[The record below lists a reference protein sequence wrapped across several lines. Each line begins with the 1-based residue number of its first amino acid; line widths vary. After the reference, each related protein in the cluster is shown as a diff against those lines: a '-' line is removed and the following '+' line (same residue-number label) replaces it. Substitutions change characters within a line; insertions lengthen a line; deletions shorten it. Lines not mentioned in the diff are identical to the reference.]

1 MNKRQHDKMVGDV
14 DNMICLGAY
23 NLRVACRPHVTDSVG
38 DKVFDLCDAAMRDAL
53 SGKRPKG
60 LVVGE
65 TWEKFSERCGDK
77 KWWFGVS
84 FGKIKG
90 PFCCYGAQCDC
101 AQHLCPKLACNQ
113 PLKK

>member
-60 LVVGE
+60 LVVGTPSASHNSASRAISLLSRLE
-65 TWEKFSERCGDK
+65 RYMHLHTKHEWEYVFSLLNEWRKEKVG
-77 KWWFGVS
+77 
-84 FGKIKG
+84 
-90 PFCCYGAQCDC
+90 
-101 AQHLCPKLACNQ
+101 
-113 PLKK
+113 